1 MDDLARQLANHE
13 RTLTALSAALMRAVV
28 SDPCDVGAIAR
39 EIYARDL
46 EIDAPVVN
54 DLLVA
59 LVGLQ
64 ATKLNATPRQ
74 IWEQLWNDAPSDA
87 WWHSHAAPK
96 ERGPD
101 AG

>member
-1 MDDLARQLANHE
+1 MMDELSRQLANHE
-13 RTLTALSAALMRAVV
+13 RTLTAISAALMRTVV

-64 ATKLNATPRQ
+64 ATKLKATPRQ

-87 WWHSHAAPK
+87 WWAARTAP
-96 ERGPD
+96 ERHEG
-101 AG
+101 